1 VARPRYLDR
10 PLTLG
15 GPAQEVV
22 FGVVGEGFGRSGV
35 CVIRGTRN
43 YLTGRSGKYFYNMKM
58 SSYWDDR
65 LED

>member
-1 VARPRYLDR
+1 
-10 PLTLG
+10 
-15 GPAQEVV
+15 
-22 FGVVGEGFGRSGV
+22 VVGEGFGRSGV

-65 LED
+65 LEDYGRAVGGGVELTQGHH